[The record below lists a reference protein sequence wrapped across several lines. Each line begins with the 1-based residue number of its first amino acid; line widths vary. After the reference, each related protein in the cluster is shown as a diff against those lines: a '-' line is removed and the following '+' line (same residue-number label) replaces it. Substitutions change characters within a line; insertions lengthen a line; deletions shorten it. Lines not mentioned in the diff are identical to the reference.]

1 MENKQLVRIEEMI
14 KLLLLST
21 QKQSNKQLPLL
32 TQKELLEELQIS
44 PNTLK
49 KWKNRGL
56 QRLEPP
62 FERTR
67 TVYYKV
73 SDILNFLEN

>member
-49 KWKNRGL
+49 KWENRGL

-62 FERTR
+62 FEGTR